1 MPCKYFC
8 IEGIDGVGKSTQC
21 YKLYKLFK
29 NLKYNVVQTK
39 EPGSSHLP
47 ITLELRKIILNDKY
61 DSQMTPLS
69 RELISQSV
77 RAMHINNFI
86 KPSLEKYDYIIQDR
100 GILSAFSYG
109 IENGC
114 DLSTLKTLT
123 EMVSPNIDY
132 YELYDHIIVLTIDN
146 IDTAINRAKQTNEFI
161 DGKDVIEEKDI
172 SYFKNVYNNFYKY
185 STLFKKVTFVSITNK
200 NENQVF
206 EEIFKIL
213 LN

>member
-21 YKLYKLFK
+21 NKLYKLFK

-39 EPGSSHLP
+39 EPGSTHLP
-47 ITLELRKIILNDKY
+47 LTLELRKIILNDKY

-69 RELISQSV
+69 RELLSQSV
-77 RAMHINNFI
+77 RAMHINKFI

-146 IDTAINRAKQTNEFI
+146 IDIAINRAKQTNEFTN
-161 DGKDVIEEKDI
+161 GKDVIEENDLQ
-172 SYFKNVYNNFYKY
+172 YFKNVYNNFYKY
-185 STLFKKVTFVSITNK
+185 STLFKKVTYVSITNK